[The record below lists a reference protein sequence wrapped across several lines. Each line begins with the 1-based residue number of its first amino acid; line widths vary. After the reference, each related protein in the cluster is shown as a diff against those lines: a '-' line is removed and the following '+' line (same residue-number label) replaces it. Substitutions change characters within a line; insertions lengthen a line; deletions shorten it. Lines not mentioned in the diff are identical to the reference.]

1 MLWYLATPWHPGEA
15 KEVRDGAK
23 GLPLGSSPL
32 ALPSRQPSQE
42 GLKPMPILGQT
53 FGNLQAT
60 FACPGV
66 LWAPALPLP
75 APTGV
80 RIWKDVISGAL
91 RDACLGLTLIIP
103 S

>member
-1 MLWYLATPWHPGEA
+1 MW
-15 KEVRDGAK
+15 DGAK
-23 GLPLGSSPL
+23 GVPLVSSPL
-32 ALPSRQPSQE
+32 ALPSWQRWQE
-42 GLKPMPILGQT
+42 GLEPTLVIGQF
-53 FGNLQAT
+53 FGNLRAP
-60 FACPGV
+60 FACPGA

-75 APTGV
+75 TPTGV

>member
-1 MLWYLATPWHPGEA
+1 MGKRLSPWAAALWLCPPDSGGRRGWSLCWSSAGPLAIS
-15 KEVRDGAK
+15 
-23 GLPLGSSPL
+23 GLPSLC
-32 ALPSRQPSQE
+32 PS
-42 GLKPMPILGQT
+42 
-53 FGNLQAT
+53 A
-60 FACPGV
+60 

-75 APTGV
+75 APMGV

>member
-1 MLWYLATPWHPGEA
+1 MGWG
-15 KEVRDGAK
+15 K
-23 GLPLGSSPL
+23 GSPLGQ
-32 ALPSRQPSQE
+32 QPSLWLCPP
-42 GLKPMPILGQT
+42 GGGGTTGWSPPWSSAAFT
-53 FGNLQAT
+53 
-60 FACPGV
+60 CPGV

-75 APTGV
+75 APRGV